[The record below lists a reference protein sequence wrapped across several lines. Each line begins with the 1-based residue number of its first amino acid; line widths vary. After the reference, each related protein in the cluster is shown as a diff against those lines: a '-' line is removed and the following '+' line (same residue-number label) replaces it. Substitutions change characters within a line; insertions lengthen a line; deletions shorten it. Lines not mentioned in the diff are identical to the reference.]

1 MRICYSIWP
10 MGAPAMIPD
19 SEASAPIRLTI
30 GSRLELLALVHAL
43 IEGLARQHELDEE
56 FTGALQIAVIE
67 AGTNAIQHGNVFAED
82 KAVTFDFTVEPKGVL
97 VEVEDHGSGFDPD
110 RVKDPTD
117 STALLNPH
125 GRGLYLMRSLV
136 DEVTFETRP
145 DHGTR
150 VRLWKSRIA

>member
-1 MRICYSIWP
+1 
-10 MGAPAMIPD
+10 MGAAAMTPD
-19 SEASAPIRLTI
+19 SDSTAPIRLTI

-43 IEGLARQHELDEE
+43 IEGLSRQYELGDEL
-56 FTGALQIAVIE
+56 TGALQIAVIE

-82 KAVTFDFTVEPKGVL
+82 KAVTFDFAVDPSGVV
-97 VEVEDHGSGFDPD
+97 VEVEDHGSGFDPN
-110 RVKDPTD
+110 RVLDPTD
-117 STALLNPH
+117 PSALLNPH

-150 VRLWKSRIA
+150 VRLRKSRVT

>member
-1 MRICYSIWP
+1 
-10 MGAPAMIPD
+10 MGAAAMTPD
-19 SEASAPIRLTI
+19 SDFTAPIRLTI

-43 IEGLARQHELDEE
+43 IEGLGRQYELDEE
-56 FTGALQIAVIE
+56 LTGALQIAVIE

-82 KAVTFDFTVEPKGVL
+82 KAVTFDFSVDPSGVV
-97 VEVEDHGSGFDPD
+97 VEVEDHGSGFDPN
-110 RVKDPTD
+110 RVQDPTD
-117 STALLNPH
+117 TSALLNPH

-150 VRLWKSRIA
+150 VRLRKSRVT

>member
-1 MRICYSIWP
+1 
-10 MGAPAMIPD
+10 MGAAAMTPD
-19 SEASAPIRLTI
+19 SDSTAPIRLTI

-43 IEGLARQHELDEE
+43 IEGLGRQYELDEE
-56 FTGALQIAVIE
+56 LTGALQIAVIE

-82 KAVTFDFTVEPKGVL
+82 KAVTFDFAVDPSGVV
-97 VEVEDHGSGFDPD
+97 VEVEDHGSGFDPN
-110 RVKDPTD
+110 RVQDPTD
-117 STALLNPH
+117 TSALLNPH

-150 VRLWKSRIA
+150 VRLRKARVT

>member
-1 MRICYSIWP
+1 
-10 MGAPAMIPD
+10 MGAPAMTPDPD
-19 SEASAPIRLTI
+19 SSAPIRLTI

-43 IEGLARQHELDEE
+43 IEGLGRQYELTEE
-56 FTGALQIAVIE
+56 LTGALQIAVIE

-82 KAVTFDFTVEPKGVL
+82 KAVTFDFSVDPKGVV
-97 VEVEDHGSGFDPD
+97 VEVEDHGSGFDPN
-110 RVKDPTD
+110 RVQDPTD
-117 STALLNPH
+117 ASALLNPH

-150 VRLWKSRIA
+150 VRLRKSRAT

>member
-1 MRICYSIWP
+1 
-10 MGAPAMIPD
+10 MGAAAMTPD
-19 SEASAPIRLTI
+19 SDSTAPIRLTI

-43 IEGLARQHELDEE
+43 IEGLSRQYELGEE
-56 FTGALQIAVIE
+56 LTGALQIAVIE

-82 KAVTFDFTVEPKGVL
+82 KAVTFDFEVDPRGVV
-97 VEVEDHGSGFDPD
+97 VEVEDHGSGFDPN

-117 STALLNPH
+117 PSALLNPH

-150 VRLWKSRIA
+150 VRLRKSRVP